1 MADYYEA
8 TGKNATVEVA
18 SDIYNAEIWLNNPT
32 QFYGNI
38 KEVNASKMEGNATIA
53 GNDENNVI
61 RGSQGNSS
69 LWGGAGGNDSLV
81 GGSGSNVFWYG
92 FAEGNDTI
100 SNANAGDTINLYNIT
115 LDQIKTAELTGKVAK
130 LTFTN
135 DETLTVSSS
144 ALDEVNFKLAD
155 NSTWQAN
162 LSSNT
167 FTQK

>member
-1 MADYYEA
+1 M
-8 TGKNATVEVA
+8 
-18 SDIYNAEIWLNNPT
+18 W
-32 QFYGNI
+32 
-38 KEVNASKMEGNATIA
+38 
-53 GNDENNVI
+53 
-61 RGSQGNSS
+61 
-69 LWGGAGGNDSLV
+69 GAGGNDSLV

-100 SNANAGDTINLYNIT
+100 SNANSGDTINFYNIT
-115 LDQIKTAELTGKVAK
+115 LAQIKTVELTGNVAK

-144 ALDEVNFKLAD
+144 ALKTVNFKLAD

-162 LSSNT
+162 LSSKT